1 MRYAPFISNDD
12 SGTPNLHIRL
22 LRTKSATTFLV
33 TDFYEVAS
41 THLVNKS
48 MATKINMCP
57 LEATSSIGQ
66 MTSIPQATN
75 GQGDRIA
82 LSS

>member
-1 MRYAPFISNDD
+1 MMD

-48 MATKINMCP
+48 MATKINMCQ
-57 LEATSSIGQ
+57 LEVLRP
-66 MTSIPQATN
+66 MTSIPQAMN
-75 GQGDRIA
+75 GQGELIA